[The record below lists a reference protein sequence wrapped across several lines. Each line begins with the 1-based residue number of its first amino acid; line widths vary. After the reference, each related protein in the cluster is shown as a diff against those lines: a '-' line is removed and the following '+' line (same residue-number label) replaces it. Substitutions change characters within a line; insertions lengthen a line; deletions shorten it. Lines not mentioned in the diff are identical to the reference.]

1 MTGEENAVS
10 IGPLKNA
17 LGEEP
22 AFRTG
27 ERVRL
32 SVRFPIGHFR
42 VPNYIRGKRGWIESV
57 IEPPA
62 INNEEEGY
70 GRNAG
75 NKRHYCRVAIPLKEL
90 WPHYS
95 GSDKCMIPRH
105 PLERCQPA
113 AFCVQAT
120 VARELFLARPC
131 HRERTQASPRVR
143 VRAHPGKR
151 VACAAIP

>member
-1 MTGEENAVS
+1 MTGEENAIS
-10 IGPLKNA
+10 IGLLKKA

-27 ERVRL
+27 ERVRI

-42 VPNYIRGKRGWIESV
+42 VPNYIRGKRGWIES
-57 IEPPA
+57 IIKPPA

-75 NKRHYCRVAIPLKEL
+75 NKRHYYRVAIPLKEL

-95 GSDKCMIPRH
+95 GSDNDNLRIEVFETW
-105 PLERCQPA
+105 LERSEP
-113 AFCVQAT
+113 
-120 VARELFLARPC
+120 
-131 HRERTQASPRVR
+131 
-143 VRAHPGKR
+143 
-151 VACAAIP
+151 